1 MNLFKCAFKSVLS
14 RKVSIGL
21 LILSIGLST
30 MMLVG
35 INKVTNSVKES
46 FSNSVSGTDLIVG
59 ARTGDLQLLLYS
71 IFHIGMPSKSMKWE
85 SYEFLDKHPDVQWT
99 IPLSLGDSHRGY
111 PVVAT
116 TESFFKYYLYSQKEP
131 LTFNSGTAFQK
142 RLDVVLGS
150 DVASSIGYSVGSS
163 LYLTHGF
170 TDHVAAVHD
179 DKTFNVVGVLNKTGT
194 PVDKSLFISLAAM
207 AHLHAYEHEDYDHV
221 DDEDGHGDHD
231 EHGHDNHDE
240 HGHDDHDDHGHDDHD
255 EHGHDDHDDHGHD
268 DHDEHGHE
276 DMVHHEH
283 GDRDISAVLIG
294 TKNKFSIFNLKNEI
308 NDYRYEALS
317 AILPGLSLL
326 QLWETISNVEVV
338 FQITAVIVVVIALL
352 GLLLAMFMSINQR
365 QREIS
370 ILRTIGAHPFDILML
385 ILYEC
390 LLVTVSGVLLGLLL
404 TVIFINGLKP
414 WLEAKVG
421 VHINSILIT
430 TQEINLCFLIIGAG
444 ILVGFIPAFIAYRR
458 SLSESI
464 KDGL

>member
-1 MNLFKCAFKSVLS
+1 
-14 RKVSIGL
+14 
-21 LILSIGLST
+21 
-30 MMLVG
+30 
-35 INKVTNSVKES
+35 
-46 FSNSVSGTDLIVG
+46 
-59 ARTGDLQLLLYS
+59 
-71 IFHIGMPSKSMKWE
+71 
-85 SYEFLDKHPDVQWT
+85 WT

-231 EHGHDNHDE
+231 ED
-240 HGHDDHDDHGHDDHD
+240 GHDDHD
-255 EHGHDDHDDHGHD
+255 EHGHDDHD
-268 DHDEHGHE
+268 EHGHE
-276 DMVHHEH
+276 DMGHHEH

-338 FQITAVIVVVIALL
+338 FQITAVIVV
-352 GLLLAMFMSINQR
+352 
-365 QREIS
+365 
-370 ILRTIGAHPFDILML
+370 
-385 ILYEC
+385 
-390 LLVTVSGVLLGLLL
+390 
-404 TVIFINGLKP
+404 
-414 WLEAKVG
+414 
-421 VHINSILIT
+421 
-430 TQEINLCFLIIGAG
+430 
-444 ILVGFIPAFIAYRR
+444 
-458 SLSESI
+458 
-464 KDGL
+464 

>member
-255 EHGHDDHDDHGHD
+255 EHGH
-268 DHDEHGHE
+268 E